1 MEGAKFSCKT
11 IRTKQ
16 HNFKIPIQFAQPLRL
31 KGFSV
36 LVNNKAANKT
46 PQKTL
51 ENFQLRRDIGT

>member
-1 MEGAKFSCKT
+1 MMEGAKFSCKT

-36 LVNNKAANKT
+36 SVNNKAANKT
-46 PQKTL
+46 P
-51 ENFQLRRDIGT
+51 